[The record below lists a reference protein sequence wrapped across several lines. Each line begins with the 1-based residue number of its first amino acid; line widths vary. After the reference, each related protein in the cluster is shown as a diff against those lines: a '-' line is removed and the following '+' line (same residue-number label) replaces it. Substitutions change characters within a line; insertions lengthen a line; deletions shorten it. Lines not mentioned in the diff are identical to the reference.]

1 MLLFLYI
8 PAIKVIN
15 GKAKV
20 DDIYIN
26 KLLNAEQRLTS
37 KIKKWMQSP
46 DMEPFLVREVDIKA
60 IAKIIINQ
68 NDLVYEEQPEQEL
81 WSYASVKV
89 IPKLQEMLPP
99 YFSKKIKY
107 KKDML
112 IEQEWATY
120 YHTLNN
126 PYSVVEDLLSGVLT
140 TKQVVLLKEV
150 FPEIYELYNK
160 ACVNALLEVT
170 DSEGENDIVYK
181 KRKQIGV
188 LLLQP
193 ELPFNL
199 FELIQQLKEDKSDKK
214 GGGGS
219 LKLGKLTIESLTPTQ
234 RMENK

>member
-15 GKAKV
+15 GKAQIQ
-20 DDIYIN
+20 DSHIN
-26 KLLNAEQRLTS
+26 QVLVAEEKIKN

-46 DMEPFLVREVDIKA
+46 EMEPFVLREVDIKA
-60 IAKIIINQ
+60 VSKILISENE
-68 NDLVYEEQPEQEL
+68 LVYQDQQEQEL

-112 IEQEWATY
+112 VEQEWATY

-126 PYSVVEDLLSGVLT
+126 PLSIMEDLLSGVLT
-140 TKQVVLLKEV
+140 TKQVLLLKEV
-150 FPEIYELYNK
+150 FPAIYDVYNT
-160 ACVNALLEVT
+160 ACVSALLEVT
-170 DSEGENDIVYK
+170 DAEGENDIVYK
-181 KRKQIGV
+181 KRKQIGI
-188 LLLQP
+188 LLQQP

-199 FELIQQLKEDKSDKK
+199 FELIQQLKEEQGEKK
-214 GGGGS
+214 TGGR
-219 LKLGKLTIESLTPTQ
+219 LKLGKLTTESLTPTQ